1 MFKLRYILYTGLLS
15 IGLIFAFNLSLIPN
29 FFSKTNDE
37 QKFLELLDKEFAK
50 SVEDNPIYA
59 SYMGD
64 LRFNTLWPD
73 YSIEKINK
81 DHEHTLKVIQE
92 LEMMSVDDFSD
103 ENKLNYRLFLDG
115 YKNSADKHQ
124 YQIHLLHF
132 SHRGGSQLQQETAES
147 LPLRNFQ
154 QYMDWIYRQEQLK
167 VVIDQDIEI
176 ANQGL
181 ENKVIHAKVLRRR
194 VLNKIN

>member
-15 IGLIFAFNLSLIPN
+15 LGLIVAFNLSLIPN

-37 QKFLELLDKEFAK
+37 QKFLELIDKEFVK

-81 DHEHTLKVIQE
+81 DHEHILKVIQE

-115 YKNSADKHQ
+115 YKNSAGKHQ
-124 YQIHLLHF
+124 YQIHLLPF
-132 SHRGGSQLQQETAES
+132 SHRGL
-147 LPLRNFQ
+147 
-154 QYMDWIYRQEQLK
+154 YD
-167 VVIDQDIEI
+167 
-176 ANQGL
+176 
-181 ENKVIHAKVLRRR
+181 
-194 VLNKIN
+194 

>member
-15 IGLIFAFNLSLIPN
+15 LGLVVAFNLSLIPN

-50 SVEDNPIYA
+50 SIEDNPIYA

-81 DHEHTLKVIQE
+81 DHELY
-92 LEMMSVDDFSD
+92 LS
-103 ENKLNYRLFLDG
+103 
-115 YKNSADKHQ
+115 
-124 YQIHLLHF
+124 
-132 SHRGGSQLQQETAES
+132 SQL
-147 LPLRNFQ
+147 N
-154 QYMDWIYRQEQLK
+154 
-167 VVIDQDIEI
+167 
-176 ANQGL
+176 NQAIICL
-181 ENKVIHAKVLRRR
+181 L
-194 VLNKIN
+194 

>member
-15 IGLIFAFNLSLIPN
+15 LGLIVAFNLSLIPN
-29 FFSKTNDE
+29 FFSKNNDE
-37 QKFLELLDKEFAK
+37 QKFLELLDNEFAK
-50 SVEDNPIYA
+50 SIEDNPIYA

-115 YKNSADKHQ
+115 VNLPKYAEPAQRYCPAGVYEVVNENNQDKFVINAQNCVHCKTCDIKDPSQ
-124 YQIHLLHF
+124 NITWVTPEGM
-132 SHRGGSQLQQETAES
+132 GG
-147 LPLRNFQ
+147 PN
-154 QYMDWIYRQEQLK
+154 Y
-167 VVIDQDIEI
+167 
-176 ANQGL
+176 
-181 ENKVIHAKVLRRR
+181 
-194 VLNKIN
+194 LNM